1 MPEICRFLG
10 ISIYMYYRDH
20 APSHFHAQYG
30 DYEVTVGLESGVV
43 EGKFPKRALRAVLE
57 WYEVHKDKL
66 MEDWQLAQQSEPL
79 KRIEPLE

>member
-20 APSHFHAQYG
+20 APPHFHAQYG
-30 DYEVTVGLESGVV
+30 DYEVTVELESGVV
-43 EGKFPKRALRAVLE
+43 EGKFPRRALRAILE
-57 WYEVHKDKL
+57 WYEVHKDEL
-66 MEDWQLAQQSEPL
+66 MEDWQLAQHSEPL